1 MSRIKELIEDL
12 REPEIIDD
20 SDYLYQKY
28 ADSLLE
34 MNDTFKTEEDE

>member
-12 REPEIIDD
+12 REPEITDD

-28 ADSLLE
+28 LESLQE
-34 MNDTFKTEEDE
+34 MNETFNTEENE